1 MTILYMRKALQLWAK
16 HSDSLFPDLLKRLQD
31 PKIFEEYGNFIP
43 VGLEEDFWYLVF
55 KFKAVFR
62 LAMDRQRK
70 LGRISAMLDQY

>member
-1 MTILYMRKALQLWAK
+1 MRKALQLWAK

-31 PKIFEEYGNFIP
+31 PKILDDYGNFIP

-70 LGRISAMLDQY
+70 LRRISAMLDQ

>member
-1 MTILYMRKALQLWAK
+1 MQLWAK

-31 PKIFEEYGNFIP
+31 PKILDDYGNFIP

-62 LAMDRQRK
+62 LSMDRQRK
-70 LGRISAMLDQY
+70 LGRISAMLDQ